1 MSIYKYILP
10 TAIFFIGILIISSV
24 KNLFFGFE
32 AQLFYAIECSSYW
45 FFFTIIYTQCKRKNK
60 ILYFRYVIWLCLSF
74 ILSSVICYLANRY
87 TEESEKIIILRP
99 LVTNIFLAIIAQLLL
114 IYKKEN
120 NT

>member
-45 FFFTIIYTQCKRKNK
+45 FF
-60 ILYFRYVIWLCLSF
+60 LLSSIHNVKEKQNTLF
-74 ILSSVICYLANRY
+74 PICHLAMPIPLSISSVICYLANRY

-99 LVTNIFLAIIAQLLL
+99 LVTNIFLAIITQLLL
-114 IYKKEN
+114 IYKKRE
-120 NT
+120 